1 MEYEATLYQ
10 DASIVGMIGGI
21 LIVWLLVVLALGIFS
36 MVCMWRVFAKAG
48 IPGWKAIIPF
58 YNT

>member
-21 LIVWLLVVLALGIFS
+21 LIVEGVCESRYSGLESNHSLL
-36 MVCMWRVFAKAG
+36 
-48 IPGWKAIIPF
+48 
-58 YNT
+58 

>member
-36 MVCMWRVFAKAG
+36 MVCM
-48 IPGWKAIIPF
+48 
-58 YNT
+58 